1 MTIQKQTPIEEKEIR
16 GLNVGTL
23 KHYIISVIITV
34 ASIVSS
40 YFGIKSGQDR
50 ISNDLNV
57 LKNEVQSNS
66 KINSLKIET
75 IQADIKRIDIQLKE
89 LDTRLTNHIT
99 GER

>member
-1 MTIQKQTPIEEKEIR
+1 MTTQKTLPIEEKEIR
-16 GLNVGTL
+16 GINFGTL
-23 KHYIISVIITV
+23 RHYIVSVVIVV
-34 ASIVSS
+34 ASVVSS

-50 ISNDLNV
+50 ISNELNV
-57 LKNEVQSNS
+57 LKTEVQSNS